1 MVESPC
7 SMKTSGIEISN
18 RMAPGHLRLLLIF
31 VGVALLARGGVLSRG
46 FAIDDY
52 FYGQGFTNG
61 EFASFLTQGRFLLA
75 VIDRVINSL
84 GVNIN
89 DIYVSLGFS
98 ALLLQ
103 AGLVLSILRFV
114 GAADRPGAAIAGS
127 LMVAH
132 PYFAEILTF
141 RMVLPGYCVGTLLA
155 IITLES
161 AARAGEKKTRNLLIS
176 LAATVGML
184 FVYQGFLNYFSVAL
198 IFCFLFSEISGNA
211 PEANAGVGSDHRRR
225 IINLL
230 LVCIVSVLVFLV
242 VLSVFKRLGVI
253 EITSRAKFIELKEV
267 PERISKIFDLIATIY
282 WREEPL
288 GAHWLKVLL
297 AAMLVVAGLALSIEV
312 LRNARAKGQWPGNLA
327 VLPAVLLLVP
337 ATVGVIL
344 PFKDWWPMPRV
355 LSQAGLII
363 GLFFLLAYPILRRM
377 FAKIPGGA
385 FALLPAILITFF
397 VFKNNQVFA
406 DQQRLNSWEKMKI
419 NRIIARLEQM
429 SDFSKVEYI
438 FLSKGEWK
446 YPAKLNS
453 IHGDMNVSALTP
465 EYSRVPLLIEA
476 SGYAFKPATGTQ
488 IAFGEGY
495 CKSAPAWPSEQSV
508 SIVGS
513 LAIVCLEL
521 SP

>member
-1 MVESPC
+1 
-7 SMKTSGIEISN
+7 MKTSGIEISN

-31 VGVALLARGGVLSRG
+31 FGVALLARGGVLFRG

-52 FYGQGFTNG
+52 LYGQGFTEG
-61 EFASFLTQGRFLLA
+61 EFGGFLTQGRFLLA
-75 VIDRVINSL
+75 VIDRVIDSL

-114 GAADRPGAAIAGS
+114 GVADKPGAAIAGS

-161 AARAGEKKTRNLLIS
+161 AARAGEQKIRNLLIS
-176 LAATVGML
+176 LAATIGML
-184 FVYQGFLNYFSVAL
+184 FVYQGFLNYFAVGL
-198 IFCFLFSEISGNA
+198 IFCFLFGEISGNVPGVNA
-211 PEANAGVGSDHRRR
+211 SGANSRIGSDHRRR
-225 IINLL
+225 ILNLL
-230 LVCIVSVLVFLV
+230 LVCIVSALVFLV
-242 VLSVFKRLGVI
+242 ALSVFKRLGVI
-253 EITSRAKFIELKEV
+253 EITSRAKFIELKEL
-267 PERISKIFDLIATIY
+267 PERISQIFDLMATVY
-282 WREEPL
+282 WRGEPL

-297 AAMLVVAGLALSIEV
+297 AAMLTVAGVAVCIEV
-312 LRNARAKGQWPGNLA
+312 FRSARANGQWLRKLT
-327 VLPAVLLLVP
+327 VLPVALLLVP

-377 FAKIPGGA
+377 FSRVPAGA
-385 FALLPAILITFF
+385 FALLPVMLITLF

-419 NRIIARLEQM
+419 NRIVARLEQM

-438 FLSKGEWK
+438 FLSKGEGT
-446 YPAKLNS
+446 YPAKLS
-453 IHGDMNVSALTP
+453 TVHGDMNVSALTP
-465 EYSRVPLLIEA
+465 DYSRVPLLIEA
-476 SGYAFKPATGTQ
+476 SGYMFKPAKGTQ
-488 IAFGEGY
+488 IAVSEDY
-495 CKSAPAWPSEQSV
+495 CKTAPAWPSERSV
-508 SIVGS
+508 SIVGN
-513 LAIVCLEL
+513 LAIVCLE
-521 SP
+521 SSS

>member
-1 MVESPC
+1 
-7 SMKTSGIEISN
+7 
-18 RMAPGHLRLLLIF
+18 MAPGHLRLLFIF
-31 VGVALLARGGVLSRG
+31 AGVALLARGGVLYRG

-52 FYGQGFTNG
+52 LYGQGFTKG
-61 EFASFLTQGRFLLA
+61 EFTNFLTQGRFLLA

-114 GAADRPGAAIAGS
+114 GAADKPGAAIAGS

-161 AARAGEKKTRNLLIS
+161 AAKAGEKKIQYLLIS
-176 LAATVGML
+176 LAATIGML
-184 FVYQGFLNYFSVAL
+184 FVYQGFLNYFAVAL
-198 IFCFLFSEISGNA
+198 IFSFLFGELSGSAPGVNA
-211 PEANAGVGSDHRRR
+211 SGTNQGTGSDHRRR
-225 IINLL
+225 ILNLL
-230 LVCIVSVLVFLV
+230 LVCIVSALVFLV
-242 VLSVFKRLGVI
+242 VLSVFKRLGFI
-253 EITSRAKFIELKEV
+253 EITSRAKFIELREV
-267 PERISKIFDLIATIY
+267 SERISQISELIANIY
-282 WREEPL
+282 WRGEPL
-288 GAHWLKVLL
+288 GARWLKVLL
-297 AAMLVVAGLALSIEV
+297 AAMLAVAGVAVCIEV
-312 LRNARAKGQWPGNLA
+312 FRSARANRQWLRKLA
-327 VLPAVLLLVP
+327 VLPVALLLVP

-344 PFKDWWPMPRV
+344 PFKDWWPVPRV

-377 FAKIPGGA
+377 FAKVPAGA
-385 FALLPAILITFF
+385 FALLPAMLITFF
-397 VFKNNQVFA
+397 VFKNNQVFT

-419 NRIIARLEQM
+419 NRIVTRLEQM
-429 SDFSKVEYI
+429 NDFSKVEYI

-453 IHGDMNVSALTP
+453 IHGDMNVSALAP

-476 SGYAFKPATGTQ
+476 SGYGFKPAAGAQ
-488 IAFGEGY
+488 IAFGESY
-495 CKSAPAWPSEQSV
+495 CKSAPAWPSERSV
-508 SIVGS
+508 SIVGN
-513 LAIVCLEL
+513 LAMVCLEL